1 MRYRFIAVEKATYPV
16 TVLCRVLGLSKSG
29 FYVWLKRPASKR
41 ATSSA
46 VLQAAITVVF
56 QESRGTY
63 GSPRIHAELVA
74 QGWKVSKTRV
84 EREMRKLGLL
94 ARRPKKFRITTD
106 STHAHPVAE
115 NALARQFE
123 ASRPNQVWTTDIT
136 YVWTQEGWLYL
147 SVIIDLFSRRVVG
160 WATANH
166 MRTSL
171 VLNALHMAIGRRLPD
186 AGLLHH
192 SDRGTQYASTTYR
205 DALAELEI
213 LCSMSRKGNCWDN
226 AVSESFFSTI
236 KHELI
241 YRQEW
246 ETRAAASLA
255 IAEYIECF
263 YNTRRRHSYLGFKSP
278 AEYER
283 IFASRSIALPQF
295 CGHPN

>member
-16 TVLCRVLGLSKSG
+16 TVLCRVLQLSTSG
-29 FYVWLKRPASKR
+29 FYVWLNRPLSR
-41 ATSSA
+41 QATTA
-46 VLQAAITVVF
+46 AILQAAISVAF
-56 QESRGTY
+56 EESRGTY
-63 GSPRIHAELVA
+63 GSPRVHAELVA

-94 ARRPKKFRITTD
+94 ARRPKKLGITTD
-106 STHAHPVAE
+106 STHTKPVAE
-115 NALARQFE
+115 NVLDRKFE
-123 ASRPNQVWTTDIT
+123 ASAPNCVWTTDIT
-136 YVWTQEGWLYL
+136 YVWTREGWLYL

-171 VLNALHMAIGRRLPD
+171 ALDALRMAIGRRLPD

-192 SDRGTQYASTTYR
+192 SDRGTQYASTSYR
-205 DALAELEI
+205 DALVELEI
-213 LCSMSRKGNCWDN
+213 VCSMSRKGNCLDN

-241 YRQEW
+241 HRRDW
-246 ETRAAASLA
+246 GSRAEASLA

-263 YNTRRRHSYLGFKSP
+263 YNTRRRHSYLDFRSP
-278 AEYER
+278 AEHER
-283 IFASRSIALPQF
+283 MHVNGSVAA
-295 CGHPN
+295 